1 MKLKGWILEAAIL
14 AAGVIVMGL
23 CLKTGIDNY
32 VNKDRK
38 VTVKGLSERQVK
50 ANHVTWPITLK
61 ETGDDLQELHMVM
74 SSKKATVLHFLGT
87 NNVNAADIAVAPPT
101 VSDQNTN
108 NYSGNEKSGRYTI
121 TQVIIVSS
129 KQVDLVRSIIN
140 RQGELMGQGVALINA
155 SSYED
160 TGGGVTYEFTTFMKM
175 KPTMMHEAISNARS
189 TAVQFAKQCGSEL
202 GKIETANQG
211 EFSIDDRDSNTPWI
225 KTLRVV
231 TTVTYALKD

>member
-1 MKLKGWILEAAIL
+1 
-14 AAGVIVMGL
+14 
-23 CLKTGIDNY
+23 
-32 VNKDRK
+32 
-38 VTVKGLSERQVK
+38 
-50 ANHVTWPITLK
+50 
-61 ETGDDLQELHMVM
+61 
-74 SSKKATVLHFLGT
+74 
-87 NNVNAADIAVAPPT
+87 VAPPT

-108 NYSGNEKSGRYTI
+108 SYSGNEKSGRYTI